1 MGTITTPRA
10 RNGAPVREL
19 TVSTDRDGRRAAVLA
34 MIESRGLRPRQAALA
49 VGVPSS
55 SWYDMVEADPEL
67 QSDCERAA
75 ARFEAA
81 LVGSIL
87 KDAFSLK
94 SWRPKLALLQ
104 AVAPWWVVP
113 TKVDIDATVQT
124 VDEEER
130 LANAMT
136 PEQLEV
142 ALGNLAAEAVKRLPD
157 ERLEEILADR
167 RRRRENLG
175 VGSTDRTPAE
185 P

>member
-1 MGTITTPRA
+1 
-10 RNGAPVREL
+10 
-19 TVSTDRDGRRAAVLA
+19 
-34 MIESRGLRPRQAALA
+34 MIETRGLRSRQAALA

-55 SWYDMVEADPEL
+55 SWYDMLESDHEL

-104 AVAPWWVVP
+104 AVAPWWVAP
-113 TKVDIDATVQT
+113 TKFEIDAAVQT
-124 VDEEER
+124 VDQEAR

-136 PEQLEV
+136 ADQIDAELDKF
-142 ALGNLAAEAVKRLPD
+142 AAEAVRRLSD
-157 ERLEEILADR
+157 ERLEALLEDR
-167 RRRRENLG
+167 RRRREEAG
-175 VGSTDRTPAE
+175 TVSTDRTLAAM
-185 P
+185 

>member
-10 RNGAPVREL
+10 RNGAPVREV
-19 TVSTDRDGRRAAVLA
+19 TVSTDRDGRRAAVIA

-113 TKVDIDATVQT
+113 TKVDATVQT

-130 LANAMT
+130 LANALT
-136 PEQLEV
+136 PEELE
-142 ALGNLAAEAVKRLPD
+142 AKLDKLTTEAVKRLPD
-157 ERLEEILADR
+157 ARLEEILADR
-167 RRRRENLG
+167 RRRD
-175 VGSTDRTPAE
+175 VGSAQP
-185 P
+185 